1 MGNGDRTMAAKLAI
15 KILVAE
21 DNPAVLDL
29 LDKGMSSWGTIITAA
44 DGADALLK
52 AIEEKPDL
60 IVSDYQMP
68 GLNGLQLFER
78 LRGRDETRKIPFIFM
93 ATKADID
100 EKLRPFTDGVEDYV
114 PKPFFLRDVVGR
126 AKKVA
131 DRLHLE
137 RLQTVA
143 RRPGVIEGRLEE
155 MNVIDLFQSLEMG
168 QKSCSLILARGND
181 KCLIFMEGGQVY
193 DAEMGDLTGDEAVYK
208 TLEWSEGT
216 WEIDFNGKSN
226 EKRTTKSTQ
235 GLLMEG
241 LRLLDEANRDQ
252 VEG

>member
-1 MGNGDRTMAAKLAI
+1 MAAKLAI

-29 LDKGMSSWGTIITAA
+29 LDKGMSGWGTIVTAA

-168 QKSCSLILARGND
+168 QKSCSLTLARGND
-181 KCLIFMEGGQVY
+181 KCQIFMEGGQVY
-193 DAEMGDLTGDEAVYK
+193 DAEMGALTGDDAVYK
-208 TLEWSEGT
+208 TLEWTDGT
-216 WEIDFNGKSN
+216 WEIDFNGKSG

>member
-1 MGNGDRTMAAKLAI
+1 MAAKLAI
-15 KILVAE
+15 KVLVVE
-21 DNPAVLDL
+21 DNPAVLSL
-29 LDKGMSSWGTIITAA
+29 LQQGIEPWGRVITAT

-78 LRGRDETRKIPFIFM
+78 LRARDDTSKTPFIFM
-93 ATKADID
+93 AAKADIE
-100 EKLRPFTDGVEDYV
+100 EKLRQFTDGVEDYV
-114 PKPFFLRDVVGR
+114 AKPFFLREVVGR

-137 RLQTVA
+137 RLQTST
-143 RRPGVIEGRLEE
+143 RRPGVIEGRIEE

-168 QKSCSLILARGND
+168 QKSCSLTLTHGND
-181 KCLIFMEGGQVY
+181 TCRIFLEKGQVY
-193 DAEMGDLTGDEAVYK
+193 DAELGTVTGDEAVYK
-208 TLEWSEGT
+208 VLEWNQGA
-216 WEIDFNGKSN
+216 WEIEFGSKSP
-226 EKRTTKSTQ
+226 ERRTTRSTQ

-241 LRLLDEANRDQ
+241 LRLIDEAGRDQ

>member
-1 MGNGDRTMAAKLAI
+1 MAAKLAI
-15 KILVAE
+15 KVLVAE

-29 LDKGMSSWGTIITAA
+29 LRKGIESWGTVITAT
-44 DGADALLK
+44 DGADAFLK
-52 AIEEKPDL
+52 AVEEKPDV

-68 GLNGLQLFER
+68 GLNGLQLYER
-78 LRGRDETRKIPFIFM
+78 LRGRDETRKTPFIFM
-93 ATKADID
+93 ASKADID
-100 EKLRPFTDGVEDYV
+100 EKLRQFADGVEDYV
-114 PKPFFLRDVVGR
+114 AKPFFLRDVVSR

-137 RLQTVA
+137 RLQTVT

-168 QKSCSLILARGND
+168 QKSCSLTLSRSND
-181 KCLIFMEGGQVY
+181 KCRIFMENGQVY
-193 DAEMGDLTGDEAVYK
+193 DAEMGKLTGDDAIYK
-208 TLEWSEGT
+208 VLEWSEGT
-216 WEIDFNGKSN
+216 WEIDFTGKSDQR
-226 EKRTTKSTQ
+226 RTSRSTQ

-241 LRLLDEANRDQ
+241 LRLIDEANRDQ